1 MQIIGNN
8 MELVIYLGALGA
20 LLQYVP
26 QWEWFLNLVH
36 LNRKPFNCPL
46 CFTWWSSLLY
56 LNLWTETPALET
68 IFISS
73 ASAILAELLWRK
85 LMTI

>member
-1 MQIIGNN
+1 
-8 MELVIYLGALGA
+8 MESIIYLGALGA

-26 QWEWFLNLVH
+26 QWMWFLDLVH

-46 CFTWWSSLLY
+46 CFTWWCSLIITAMT
-56 LNLWTETPALET
+56 NHMWWEC
-68 IFISS
+68 IFIS
-73 ASAILAELLWRK
+73 ASAAVLAELLWRK

>member
-1 MQIIGNN
+1 
-8 MELVIYLGALGA
+8 MESIIYLGAAGA

-26 QWEWFLNLVH
+26 QWEWFLNLIR

-56 LNLWTETPALET
+56 LNLWTETPVTQT
-68 IFISS
+68 IFI
-73 ASAILAELLWRK
+73 AAGSAILAELLWRK

>member
-1 MQIIGNN
+1 MEWIIY
-8 MELVIYLGALGA
+8 IGALGA

-26 QWEWFLNLVH
+26 QWMWFLDLVN

-46 CFTWWSSLLY
+46 CFTWWTGLAG
-56 LNLWTETPALET
+56 LNLFTQTPIWET
-68 IFISS
+68 IFI
-73 ASAILAELLWRK
+73 AGGAAVLAELLWRK

>member
-1 MQIIGNN
+1 
-8 MELVIYLGALGA
+8 MEWIIYLGAAGA

-26 QWEWFLNLVH
+26 QWEWFLNAVK

-46 CFTWWSSLLY
+46 CFTWWTSLAG
-56 LNLWTETPALET
+56 LNLFTQTPVWET
-68 IFISS
+68 IFI
-73 ASAILAELLWRK
+73 AAGAAILAELLWRK

>member
-1 MQIIGNN
+1 MEWII
-8 MELVIYLGALGA
+8 YAGALGA

-26 QWEWFLNLVH
+26 QWEWFLEKTS

-46 CFTWWSSLLY
+46 CFTFWTSLIG
-56 LNLWTETPALET
+56 LNLLTQTPVWET
-68 IFISS
+68 IFI
-73 ASAILAELLWRK
+73 AAGSAILAELLWRK

>member
-1 MQIIGNN
+1 MESIIY
-8 MELVIYLGALGA
+8 IGAAGA

-46 CFTWWSSLLY
+46 CFTFWSSLIGLG
-56 LNLWTETPALET
+56 LLTQTPWWET
-68 IFISS
+68 IFIAGG
-73 ASAILAELLWRK
+73 ASVLAELLWRK